1 MYSSDYLFFSVERSA
16 HKVRMSKSNFQHLY
30 KKYFG
35 VTFMQDIINGRI
47 EHAKMLLL
55 NTNLSIS
62 DVSKHCGY
70 SNYAHFSRQFKA
82 NTGMTPLEYRES
94 LGA

>member
-1 MYSSDYLFFSVERSA
+1 
-16 HKVRMSKSNFQHLY
+16 MSKSNFQHLY

-70 SNYAHFSRQFKA
+70 SNYAHFSRLIPA
-82 NTGMTPLEYRES
+82 
-94 LGA
+94 